1 MKASAD
7 DLGTVLI
14 VDDDVAVRRSAAR
27 LLRSSGFAVET
38 FGAPAAFLRREL
50 PAEPACVL
58 LDMYMD
64 GMTGLGVQEQLQ
76 RSERHIPIIFMSG
89 CSTIATAVEGVRHG
103 AEDFLEKPVQPKALI
118 EAIRGAIQRD
128 RAGRSGRAQ
137 HADLRARYASLTPRE
152 REVMALVV
160 SGLLNKQSAA
170 ELGISEKTIKVHR
183 ARVMQKMRVESL
195 AELVL
200 IAEHVGVTGL
210 PGLAQDR
217 SAEAAP
223 CVVGP

>member
-1 MKASAD
+1 VETFGENV
-7 DLGTVLI
+7 GTVLI
-14 VDDDVAVRRSAAR
+14 VDDDISVRRSAAR
-27 LLRSSGFAVET
+27 LLRLSGFAVET

-76 RSERHIPIIFMSG
+76 RSERHIPVIFMSG
-89 CSTIATAVEGVRHG
+89 RSTIATAVEGVRHG

-118 EAIRGAIQRD
+118 EAIRCALRRD
-128 RAGRSGRAQ
+128 SAGRSGRAQ
-137 HADLRARYASLTPRE
+137 HADLQARYASLTPRE
-152 REVMALVV
+152 REVMSLVV

-183 ARVMQKMRVESL
+183 ARVMQKMRVVSL

-200 IAEHVGVTGL
+200 IAEYVGVTRL
-210 PGLAQDR
+210 AGLAQNS
-217 SAEAAP
+217 SADSAP
-223 CVVGP
+223 QAVRP